1 MTLTWFTCY
10 SGISFWQ
17 ATVLKIIVP
26 PMPTCL
32 SHIGAPFRLGSTS
45 YVYEADLLTNVER
58 LATQQ
63 MVDDIEL
70 VLFEVENGPSN
81 FPDQATVETMAGIAA
96 ATGITFTVHLPL
108 DLRHDPKTDGLHPSL
123 RIAKRVIQITRL
135 LDPFA
140 YVFHLDGTDVGRPG
154 WRDQAMRTVE
164 TALHWVASPELLAL
178 ENLENYDPAHLE
190 PIYAALPIS
199 RALDIGHLWKQGK
212 QFNNLKD
219 YGGPDRV
226 RVVHLHGCADGPGDR
241 REDHLSLARMAP
253 AQLDA
258 VIRALAG
265 FRGTLTLEVFGEAD
279 FFASREA
286 LLESYN
292 RVLSCPA

>member
-1 MTLTWFTCY
+1 MSTHM
-10 SGISFWQ
+10 
-17 ATVLKIIVP
+17 ATGSQL
-26 PMPTCL
+26 
-32 SHIGAPFRLGSTS
+32 ADRRFRLGSTS

-63 MVDDIEL
+63 VVDDIEL

-81 FPDQATVETMAGIAA
+81 FPDQATVEAMAGIAT

-108 DLRHDPKTDGLHPSL
+108 DLRHNPDTDTLHPSL
-123 RIAKRVIQITRL
+123 RMAERVIQITRPL
-135 LDPFA
+135 TPFA

-154 WRDQAMRTVE
+154 WLNQAMRAVE
-164 TALHWVASPELLAL
+164 TALRWVASPEQMAL

-190 PIYAALPIS
+190 PIYAALPVS

-219 YGGPDRV
+219 YGGPDRL
-226 RVVHLHGCADGPGDR
+226 RVVHLHGCADGPDNR
-241 REDHLSLARMAP
+241 REDHLSLARVASS
-253 AQLDA
+253 QLDA
-258 VIRALAG
+258 AIRALAG
-265 FRGTLTLEVFGEAD
+265 FRGALTLEVFGEAD
-279 FFASREA
+279 FFTSREA
-286 LLESYN
+286 LLQSYN